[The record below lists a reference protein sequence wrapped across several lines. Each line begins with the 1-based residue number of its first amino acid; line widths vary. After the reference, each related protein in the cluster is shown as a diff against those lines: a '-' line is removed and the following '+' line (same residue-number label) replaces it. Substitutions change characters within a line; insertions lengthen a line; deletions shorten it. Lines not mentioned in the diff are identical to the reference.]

1 MIRPI
6 GTQAMETSRLVL
18 RRFAKEDGAA
28 VYRGYASDPQVCRY
42 LSWNSHEEAAVS
54 QKIVDYWV
62 RQYDDPYCFRWAIVM
77 KREDIL
83 IGGIDV
89 VELDREAGEGIIG
102 YCIGQGYWGRG
113 ITSEALHAMLV
124 YLFTQAGFSRIRARH
139 DSRNPA
145 SGSVLLKNG
154 FQFVREEQVIG
165 KEGEPVTCRWY
176 EINQSEFGAI

>member
-18 RRFAKEDGAA
+18 RRFAREDGAA

-42 LSWNSHEEAAVS
+42 LSWNPHEEEAVS

-62 RQYDDPYCFRWAIVM
+62 GQYADPYCFRWAIVM

-89 VELDREAGEGIIG
+89 VELDRETGEGVIG

-154 FQFVREEQVIG
+154 FQFVGDEQVIG
-165 KEGEPVTCRWY
+165 KEGEVITCRWY
-176 EINQSEFGAI
+176 EIKQSEFGAI